1 MLSGSQSIPIRTDGS
16 RDLPCPATG
25 AFSTSLPSASR
36 TARSCPR
43 LVRALRWPVALA
55 AGGLAAELAGQR
67 IPAPHLLVPMALG
80 LCLALAGVMPD
91 KAPRWANRVAQAL
104 LGVLLGTHLNPHA
117 LAESAGDVVPLT
129 TVTGA
134 AVVLGV
140 GAAAILARRAGV
152 DRASATLGMVAGG
165 SSAVV
170 ASAEDLGADTRLVA
184 FMQYLRVGLVA
195 ATAPVVIDWMAG
207 GTSAREAPATAREW
221 GRLVTGDHQAAGL
234 LVLAVVAA
242 LGVFLGTKTRLPCPA
257 LLGPMLLTV
266 LGTALVTLTGTLTEI
281 VPVDA
286 PPAYAPAGALRT
298 ALFTLVGLDV
308 GLRFT
313 RHTLRRVRSLLP
325 VLLALTAVV
334 SGGCAVIAAV
344 LARILDVPFSDAYL
358 ATTPGG
364 INAVMTTAVVTDADV
379 SLISGVQSLRLF
391 VMALLAPL
399 LVRFALSVI
408 RGPVR
413 APGTP
418 APVPQRARLTS
429 VRSGSP

>member
-1 MLSGSQSIPIRTDGS
+1 M
-16 RDLPCPATG
+16 PCPATG

-36 TARSCPR
+36 TARACPP

-165 SSAVV
+165 STAVV

-408 RGPVR
+408 RGPAR
-413 APGTP
+413 APGTSG
-418 APVPQRARLTS
+418 PVPQRARLTS

>member
-1 MLSGSQSIPIRTDGS
+1 MPIRTDGS
-16 RDLPCPATG
+16 RDQACPATG
-25 AFSTSLPSASR
+25 ASFRSSPSASR
-36 TARSCPR
+36 TVRTCPR
-43 LVRALRWPVALA
+43 LVRALRWPAALA
-55 AGGLAAELAGQR
+55 AGGLAAEAMGQR

-80 LCLALAGVMPD
+80 LCLALTGVMPD

-117 LAESAGDVVPLT
+117 LSDTAGAVVPLT

-134 AVVLGV
+134 AVVMGV

-165 SSAVV
+165 STAVV
-170 ASAEDLGADTRLVA
+170 ASAEELGADTRLVA

-195 ATAPVVIDWMAG
+195 ATAPVIIDWVAG
-207 GTSAREAPATAREW
+207 GTGAREAPVAGREW
-221 GRLVTGDHQAAGL
+221 GRFVAGDHQWVGL
-234 LVLAVVAA
+234 LLLAAVAA
-242 LGVFLGTKTRLPCPA
+242 LGVFLGRKTRLPCPA
-257 LLGPMLLTV
+257 LLGPMLLTA

-281 VPVDA
+281 VPMDA

-334 SGGCAVIAAV
+334 SGGCAVLAAG
-344 LARILDVPFSDAYL
+344 LARILDIPFSDAYL

-364 INAVMTTAVVTDADV
+364 INAVLTTAVVTDADV
-379 SLISGVQSLRLF
+379 SLISGVQSFRLF
-391 VMALLAPL
+391 LMALLAPL
-399 LVRFALSVI
+399 LVRVALSVLS
-408 RGPVR
+408 
-413 APGTP
+413 APARPRRTAAP
-418 APVPQRARLTS
+418 APAPPRARLTS
-429 VRSGSP
+429 ARSGSP